1 MNYQN
6 LLLVGLA
13 VGGFYLLT
21 RNKKSAVAQ
30 KSSSQGGGGGAI
42 GGGYIGGTT
51 LLPIGRENTQ
61 SNILVTDLISTTPT
75 INSCISN
82 PNQEGCG
89 KLLPNVNLQEQQAS
103 SVAVLEPTR
112 GDSKLNQTN
121 LEQVTSTSS
130 GVKQPSGL
138 TTTSTPT
145 TPTITTPSTTT
156 ASTSNLSPTTK
167 SGFSG
172 NRADGYYDAE
182 VSRSRRRGISD
193 KYDFDGEYGTFINDM
208 F

>member
-1 MNYQN
+1 MTHQN

-21 RNKKSAVAQ
+21 RKKNSAVAQ

-42 GGGYIGGTT
+42 GGST
-51 LLPIGRENTQ
+51 LLPIGRENTE
-61 SNILVTDLISTTPT
+61 SNILVTDLITSTPT
-75 INSCISN
+75 MSSCIKY
-82 PNQEGCG
+82 PNLQGCD
-89 KLLPNVNLQEQQAS
+89 KLLPSIKEQAS

-112 GDSKLNQTN
+112 NDSKLNKTS
-121 LEQVTSTSS
+121 LEEQVTPPTTTGS
-130 GVKQPSGL
+130 VKQPSTL
-138 TTTSTPT
+138 TPTSTESATITTTSP
-145 TPTITTPSTTT
+145 TPSPTT
-156 ASTSNLSPTTK
+156 ASTTNPSPTTK

-193 KYDFDGEYGTFINDM
+193 KYDFDGEYGTFVNDM